1 MLPTE
6 CLCTRLRRA
15 SRGVSKLY
23 DDALHGVG
31 INVAQYSLLR
41 HLDRLVQP
49 SITDL
54 ADAMGLE
61 RSTLGRNLRVLEGKG
76 LVVLLD
82 GIDRRNRPVA
92 LTQAGEQALAKALQA
107 WSQVQ
112 DDLNR
117 RLPQQQMEA
126 LNALLASLS
135 DDSPTPAP

>member
-23 DDALHGVG
+23 DDALSEVG

-41 HLDRLVQP
+41 HLQRLGQP

-61 RSTLGRNLRVLEGKG
+61 RSTLGRNLRVLEGRG
-76 LVVLLD
+76 LVTLQGGADQRNRLVVLS
-82 GIDRRNRPVA
+82 PS
-92 LTQAGEQALAKALQA
+92 GEQLLAEALGAWQTVQAQLQ
-107 WSQVQ
+107 Q
-112 DDLNR
+112 
-117 RLPQQQMEA
+117 RLQPQHMEA
-126 LNALLASLS
+126 LGELLASL
-135 DDSPTPAP
+135 D